1 MATTAEIRDST
12 INVDVENAVVT
23 IRETVPSRKQKEIA
37 LKVAKGI
44 DGVAAVKDMLKI
56 MPSNS
61 SK

>member
-37 LKVAKGI
+37 LKVAKGT

-56 MPSNS
+56 MPSNL